1 MNRRKLLQSGLAAG
15 IIGATNLTTNA
26 AAPETNHYYELRTYQ
41 LRNDIHPARI
51 QAFFKDHFMPMTK
64 RQDIGP
70 VGCFTI
76 ASGQNAP
83 ALIVLI
89 DYPSMAAV
97 QAAAARMESDKDY
110 LKAWQEFE
118 TSELPYVR
126 YEASLLK
133 AFDGHQKLEIPA
145 ANKDPRVFE
154 LRTYE
159 SKNHFSL
166 KNKLTMFN
174 QEEIKI
180 FRDCGFAPIF
190 FGESVFGARQPFL
203 TYMIAFDNM
212 AAREEAWGKFVK
224 NEQFAKIKVLPGWTD
239 PEAVSNIYGSF
250 LRPTA
255 FSQIK

>member
-15 IIGATNLTTNA
+15 LIGATNLTTQ
-26 AAPETNHYYELRTYQ
+26 AAPESNHYYELRTYQ
-41 LRNDIHPARI
+41 LRNDLNPARI
-51 QAFFKDHFMPMTK
+51 QNFFKDHFMPMAK

-89 DYPSMAAV
+89 DHKSMSDLQTAT
-97 QAAAARMESDKDY
+97 ARMEADKEY
-110 LKAWQEFE
+110 MKAWQEFE

-133 AFDGHQKLEIPA
+133 AFDGHLKAEVPA
-145 ANKDPRVFE
+145 PNKDPRVFE

-166 KNKLTMFN
+166 KNKLAMFN

-190 FGESVFGARQPFL
+190 FGESIFGQRQPFL
-203 TYMIAFDNM
+203 TYMIAFDSM
-212 AAREEAWGKFVK
+212 PAREEAWAKFVK
-224 NEQFAKIKVLPGWTD
+224 SEAFAKIKVLSGWTD

>member
-15 IIGATNLTTNA
+15 LIGATNLTTH
-26 AAPETNHYYELRTYQ
+26 AAPESNHYYELRTYQ
-41 LRNDIHPARI
+41 LRNDLNPARI
-51 QAFFKDHFMPMTK
+51 QNFFKDHFMPMAK

-89 DYPSMAAV
+89 DHKSMSDLQTAT
-97 QAAAARMESDKDY
+97 ARMEADKEY
-110 LKAWQEFE
+110 MKAWQEFE

-133 AFDGHQKLEIPA
+133 AFDGHLKAEVPA
-145 ANKDPRVFE
+145 PNKDPRVFE

-166 KNKLTMFN
+166 KNKLAMFN

-190 FGESVFGARQPFL
+190 FGESIFGQRQPFL
-203 TYMIAFDNM
+203 TYMIAFDSM
-212 AAREEAWGKFVK
+212 PAREEAWAKFVK
-224 NEQFAKIKVLPGWTD
+224 SEAFAKIKVLSGWTD

>member
-15 IIGATNLTTNA
+15 VIGATNLSTQAT
-26 AAPETNHYYELRTYQ
+26 PETNHYYEMRTYQ

-51 QAFFKDHFMPMTK
+51 QAFFKDHFMPMAK
-64 RQDIGP
+64 RQEIGP
-70 VGCFTI
+70 IGCFTI

-97 QAAAARMESDKDY
+97 QAATARMEADKDY
-110 LKAWQEFE
+110 MKAWQEFE
-118 TSELPYVR
+118 KSEMPYVR
-126 YEASLLK
+126 YEANLLK
-133 AFDGHQKLEIPA
+133 AFDGHLKLEIPA
-145 ANKDPRVFE
+145 PNKDPRVFE
-154 LRTYE
+154 LRTYQ
-159 SKNHFSL
+159 SPNHFSL
-166 KNKLTMFN
+166 KNKLAMFN

-190 FGESVFGARQPFL
+190 FGESIFGSQQPYL
-203 TYMIAFDNM
+203 KYMVAFDNM